1 LQADS
6 LLTEP
11 QGKPQRTIRRIL
23 KKLNIELLY
32 DPVILLLGIYLGKII
47 IEKVN
52 APQ

>member
-1 LQADS
+1 MQADS
-6 LLTEP
+6 LLAES
-11 QGKPQRTIRRIL
+11 QGKPQRTRRIL
-23 KKLNIELLY
+23 KKLNTELPY